1 MCMAGLALVQLATPP
16 TLFDLDVALR
26 LAVAA
31 LAAVP
36 ALASSVLSPVL
47 VLWLLAVAL
56 STQVVIELA
65 VHERHAGAAAGSI

>member
-1 MCMAGLALVQLATPP
+1 VI
-16 TLFDLDVALR
+16 
-26 LAVAA
+26 
-31 LAAVP
+31 

-56 STQVVIELA
+56 SAQVVIELA